1 MRTTTTLLA
10 ACLFAAS
17 LTAVT
22 GCHNMGPINHGGGF
36 SNGHSNVDVNFTP
49 YSAVRSEKSTETAVR
64 FYEGDKALLSK
75 AGAQYVGELELDAHE
90 SVAFPFN
97 KKKQNVGNILS
108 GRAASEAAKVGAT
121 HYLLVETG
129 VDVNEYQVAPEQ
141 EETNQVQGYD
151 QHGRKV
157 TSSVTTKHEA
167 KSVRTASP
175 RGRFALFRVDPNR
188 WNELPAQL
196 RPAMMAGDPA
206 PASTTTLT
214 SAPAR

>member
-1 MRTTTTLLA
+1 MRTTTTSLLA
-10 ACLFAAS
+10 AVAFAS

-22 GCHNMGPINHGGGF
+22 GCHRMGPVNHGGGF
-36 SNGHSNVDVNFTP
+36 GKGGAAVDVNFTP
-49 YSAVRSEKSTETAVR
+49 YSAVRSEKATEQAVR
-64 FYEGDKALLSK
+64 FYEGDKSLLSK

-90 SVAFPFN
+90 SAAFPF
-97 KKKQNVGNILS
+97 KKKRKQNIGDILS

-141 EETNQVQGYD
+141 EETQQVQGYD

-167 KSVRTASP
+167 KSIRTEAP
-175 RGRFALFRVDPNR
+175 RGRFALFRVDPDR
-188 WNELPAQL
+188 WNELPEPL
-196 RPAMMAGDPA
+196 RPAMMAGEPT
-206 PASTTTLT
+206 STTTIT
-214 SAPAR
+214 SAVK

>member
-10 ACLFAAS
+10 AFALVS

-22 GCHNMGPINHGGGF
+22 GCHRMGPINHGGGF
-36 SNGHSNVDVNFTP
+36 GKGGAAVDVNFTP
-49 YSAVRSEKSTETAVR
+49 YSAVRSEKATENAVR
-64 FYEGDKALLSK
+64 FYEGDKTTLSK

-97 KKKQNVGNILS
+97 GKKKKNIGDILS
-108 GRAASEAAKVGAT
+108 NRAAAEAAKVGAT

-141 EETNQVQGYD
+141 EETQQVQGYD

-157 TSSVTTKHEA
+157 TNSVTTKHDA
-167 KSVRTASP
+167 KSIRTESP

-188 WNELPAQL
+188 WNDLPTQL
-196 RPAMMAGDPA
+196 RPAMMAGEPT
-206 PASTTTLT
+206 STTAVT
-214 SAPAR
+214 SAPLR

>member
-1 MRTTTTLLA
+1 MRTTIPLLA
-10 ACLFAAS
+10 ACLFAVS

-22 GCHNMGPINHGGGF
+22 GCHRMGPVNHGGGF
-36 SNGHSNVDVNFTP
+36 GNGGAAVDVTFTP
-49 YSAVRSEKSTETAVR
+49 YSAVRSERATESAVR
-64 FYEGDKALLSK
+64 FYEGDKQLLSK

-90 SVAFPFN
+90 NVSFPFN
-97 KKKQNVGNILS
+97 GKKKKKNIGDILS

-141 EETNQVQGYD
+141 EETEQVQGYD

-157 TSSVTTKHEA
+157 TNSVTTKHEA
-167 KSVRTASP
+167 KSIRTEAP

-188 WNELPAQL
+188 WTELPAPL
-196 RPAMMAGDPA
+196 RPTMMAGDPT
-206 PASTTTLT
+206 STTAVT
-214 SAPAR
+214 SAPMR

>member
-1 MRTTTTLLA
+1 MRMTTTSLLA
-10 ACLFAAS
+10 VFAFAS

-22 GCHNMGPINHGGGF
+22 GCHRMGPVNHGGGF
-36 SNGHSNVDVNFTP
+36 GSGGAAVDVSFTP
-49 YSAVRSEKSTETAVR
+49 YSAVRSEKATEQAVR
-64 FYEGDKALLSK
+64 FYEGDKSTLSK

-97 KKKQNVGNILS
+97 KKKKTNIGDILS

-129 VDVNEYQVAPEQ
+129 VDVNEYQVTPEQ
-141 EETNQVQGYD
+141 EETQQVQGYD

-157 TSSVTTKHEA
+157 TNSVTTKHEA
-167 KSVRTASP
+167 KSIRTESP

-188 WNELPAQL
+188 WNELPAPL
-196 RPAMMAGDPA
+196 RPAMMAGEPT
-206 PASTTTLT
+206 STTTVT
-214 SAPAR
+214 SAVK